1 MGFVAPALAQ
11 HVLHGSKLPRAP
23 GVHVTHL
30 TEKIICKLLTFPVM
44 MNHGQPETAISFIF
58 CSAVK
63 GTGRAQL
70 EIR

>member
-1 MGFVAPALAQ
+1 MGFVVPALALP
-11 HVLHGSKLPRAP
+11 VLHGSKLPRAP

-30 TEKIICKLLTFPVM
+30 TETITSKLLTFPVT

-63 GTGRAQL
+63 GTGRTQL